1 MILGSGVAQLANT
14 GNRHDFPVMGQKRRL
29 DRPPFT
35 SGLPPSTDIVGV
47 HQRANCG
54 HRCPL
59 EVKQITE
66 RLIET
71 CYVACTVSACHQF
84 GEAAMKVP
92 RRQFLHLAAA
102 AATLPALSRFASA
115 QSYPTRPV
123 HLLEGFGAGGAPDI
137 VARLI
142 GQALSERLGQSF
154 VVENRSGAT
163 GNIATEAVVRAS
175 PDGYTLLMVTASNA
189 INATVLNLNFDFIRD
204 IAPIAGIVR
213 APLVMEVHPSIP
225 TRTVAEFITYAKANP
240 GKVNMASAGTGSLT
254 HMAGE
259 LFKTMAGVD
268 LFHVPYRGAQVFPA
282 LLTGEAQV
290 YFGPLLS
297 SIEYV
302 RAGSFRALA
311 VTTLARSPILP
322 DVPALGE
329 TLPGYEASAW
339 YGIGGPKRTPEEVI
353 ERLNKELNASIAD
366 PKLQAR
372 LANLG
377 GMPLGGSP
385 ADFAKLISDEVK
397 KWSRVILAANMKRE

>member
-1 MILGSGVAQLANT
+1 
-14 GNRHDFPVMGQKRRL
+14 
-29 DRPPFT
+29 
-35 SGLPPSTDIVGV
+35 
-47 HQRANCG
+47 
-54 HRCPL
+54 L
-59 EVKQITE
+59 EVKQVTE
-66 RLIET
+66 RLIEA
-71 CYVACTVSACHQF
+71 CYVACTVSACQQF
-84 GEAAMKVP
+84 GEAAMKLP

-123 HLLEGFGAGGAPDI
+123 HMLEGFGAGGAPDI

-142 GQALSERLGQSF
+142 GQSLSERLGQS
-154 VVENRSGAT
+154 VVIENRSGAT

-175 PDGYTLLMVTASNA
+175 PDGYTLLLVTAANA
-189 INATVLNLNFDFIRD
+189 INATLLKLNFDFVRD

-213 APLVMEVHPSIP
+213 VPLVMEVHPSVP
-225 TRTVAEFITYAKANP
+225 AKTVTEFIAYAKAHP
-240 GKVNMASAGTGSLT
+240 GKVNMASAGTGSLP
-254 HMAGE
+254 HVAGE
-259 LFKTMAGVD
+259 MFKIMAGVD

-302 RAGSFRALA
+302 MAGSFRALA
-311 VTTLARSPILP
+311 VTTVARSPVLS
-322 DVPALGE
+322 DVPALDE

-353 ERLNKELNASIAD
+353 EILNKEINLSIAD

-372 LANLG
+372 IANLG
-377 GMPLGGSP
+377 GTALGGSP

>member
-1 MILGSGVAQLANT
+1 
-14 GNRHDFPVMGQKRRL
+14 
-29 DRPPFT
+29 
-35 SGLPPSTDIVGV
+35 
-47 HQRANCG
+47 
-54 HRCPL
+54 
-59 EVKQITE
+59 
-66 RLIET
+66 
-71 CYVACTVSACHQF
+71 
-84 GEAAMKVP
+84 MKVP
-92 RRQFLHLAAA
+92 RRQFLRLAVTAS
-102 AATLPALSRFASA
+102 TLPLSSRFAIA

-123 HLLEGFGAGGAPDI
+123 HLLEGFGAGGAPDV

-142 GQALSERLGQSF
+142 GQSLSARLGQSF
-154 VVENRSGAT
+154 VIENRSGAT

-175 PDGYTLLMVTASNA
+175 PDGYTLLLVSAGNA
-189 INATVLNLNFDFIRD
+189 INATMFNLSFDVIRD

-213 APLVMEVHPSIP
+213 VPLVMEVHPSIAA
-225 TRTVAEFITYAKANP
+225 RSVAEFIAYAKANP
-240 GKVNMASAGTGSLT
+240 GKVNMASAGIGSLP
-254 HMAGE
+254 HVAGE
-259 LFKTMAGVD
+259 MFKTMAGVD

-302 RAGSFRALA
+302 RAGNFRALA
-311 VTTLARSPILP
+311 VTTVARSPILP

-353 ERLNKELNASIAD
+353 EKLNKEVNLSIAD

-372 LANLG
+372 LATLG
-377 GMPLGGSP
+377 GTALGGSP

-397 KWSRVILAANMKRE
+397 KWSRVVVAANMKRE

>member
-1 MILGSGVAQLANT
+1 
-14 GNRHDFPVMGQKRRL
+14 
-29 DRPPFT
+29 
-35 SGLPPSTDIVGV
+35 
-47 HQRANCG
+47 
-54 HRCPL
+54 
-59 EVKQITE
+59 
-66 RLIET
+66 
-71 CYVACTVSACHQF
+71 
-84 GEAAMKVP
+84 MKVP
-92 RRQFLHLAAA
+92 RRQFLRLAVTAS
-102 AATLPALSRFASA
+102 TLPLSSRFAIA

-123 HLLEGFGAGGAPDI
+123 HLLEGFGAGGAPDV

-142 GQALSERLGQSF
+142 GQSLSARLGQSF
-154 VVENRSGAT
+154 VIENRSGAT

-175 PDGYTLLMVTASNA
+175 PDGYTLLLVSAGNA
-189 INATVLNLNFDFIRD
+189 INATMFNLSFDVIRD

-213 APLVMEVHPSIP
+213 VPLVMEVHPSIAA
-225 TRTVAEFITYAKANP
+225 RSVAEFIAYAKANP
-240 GKVNMASAGTGSLT
+240 GKVNMASAGIGSLP
-254 HMAGE
+254 HVAGE
-259 LFKTMAGVD
+259 MFKTMAGVD

-311 VTTLARSPILP
+311 VTTMARSPILP

-353 ERLNKELNASIAD
+353 EKLNKEVNLSIAD

-372 LANLG
+372 LATLG
-377 GMPLGGSP
+377 GTALGGSP

-397 KWSRVILAANMKRE
+397 KWSRVVLAANMKRE

>member
-1 MILGSGVAQLANT
+1 
-14 GNRHDFPVMGQKRRL
+14 
-29 DRPPFT
+29 
-35 SGLPPSTDIVGV
+35 
-47 HQRANCG
+47 
-54 HRCPL
+54 
-59 EVKQITE
+59 
-66 RLIET
+66 
-71 CYVACTVSACHQF
+71 
-84 GEAAMKVP
+84 MKVP

-102 AATLPALSRFASA
+102 AATLPALSLFAIA

-142 GQALSERLGQSF
+142 GQSLSERLGQSF
-154 VVENRSGAT
+154 IVENRSGAT
-163 GNIATEAVVRAS
+163 GSIATEAVVRAS
-175 PDGYTLLMVTASNA
+175 PDGYTLLLVTANNP
-189 INATVLNLNFDFIRD
+189 IIATMLSLNFDFVRD

-213 APLVMEVHPSIP
+213 VPLVMEVHPSVP
-225 TRTVAEFITYAKANP
+225 AKSVAEFIAYAKANP
-240 GKVNMASAGTGSLT
+240 GNVNMASAGVGSTPHL
-254 HMAGE
+254 AGE
-259 LFKTMAGVD
+259 MFKTMAGVD

-311 VTTLARSPILP
+311 VTTTARSAILP

-329 TLPGYEASAW
+329 TLPGYEASSW
-339 YGIGGPKRTPEEVI
+339 YGLGGPKRTPEEII
-353 ERLNKELNASIAD
+353 ERLNKEVNVSIAD
-366 PKLQAR
+366 PKFEAR

-377 GMPLGGSP
+377 GTALGGSP

-397 KWSRVILAANMKRE
+397 KWSRVVLAANMKPG